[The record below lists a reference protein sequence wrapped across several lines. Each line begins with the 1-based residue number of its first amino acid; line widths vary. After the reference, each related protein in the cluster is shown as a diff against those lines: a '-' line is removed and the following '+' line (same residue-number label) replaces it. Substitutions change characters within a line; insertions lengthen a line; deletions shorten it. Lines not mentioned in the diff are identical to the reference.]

1 MLDEANV
8 RPSTGLTALLDEREA
23 TIAASLIPAIARDGT
38 LYPIDK
44 MEAHR
49 SGVLHQAV
57 SVFVLSGAE
66 MLIQRRAAHKYHC
79 GRQWAN
85 TCCTHPHWGETIAD
99 AAQRRTFEELGFST
113 PLVPA
118 RAITYSAPVG
128 IGLFEH
134 ERVQI
139 FFGTADKRLLRIAKN
154 PDEVMDTRWAT
165 RETLR
170 AEIRAHPEDFAPW
183 FRIYLNRWAELGL
196 EEPVSADHYLHERR
210 THGD

>member
-1 MLDEANV
+1 MLDEVAFQ
-8 RPSTGLTALLDEREA
+8 PSTGLAAILDEREA
-23 TIAASLIPAIARDGT
+23 AIAPSLIPAIARDGT

-57 SVFVLSGAE
+57 SVFVFSGSE
-66 MLIQRRAAHKYHC
+66 ILIQRRAGHKYHC

-99 AAQRRTFEELGFST
+99 AAQRRISEELGFSI

-118 RAITYSAPVG
+118 RAITYATPVSES
-128 IGLFEH
+128 LFEH

-139 FFGTADKRLLRIAKN
+139 FFGTADKRRLHICANL
-154 PDEVMDTRWAT
+154 DEVMSTRWVT
-165 RETLR
+165 RETIQT
-170 AEIRAHPEDFAPW
+170 EIRASSEEFAPW
-183 FRIYLNRWAELGL
+183 FRIYLTRWAELGL
-196 EEPVSADHYLHERR
+196 QELVSVS
-210 THGD
+210 